1 MSRLGDTSPYRPIG
15 RTLSQMTER
24 LVIPDRA
31 EAEKEFSV
39 AHAWWQ
45 FSVRFNVAVSESI
58 PVARMHER
66 ESEGVMMRWGLVPSS
81 AKGDVAFG
89 GRATVRG
96 DALLSSEDV
105 RTAWLYGQRGIVPL
119 AGFYVWQRT
128 QAGHRQPYYVRLVN
142 RLVFGVAVLWER
154 SVTDDDVVVES
165 CALVIVPAN
174 PLLAEIENTTGHMPA
189 ILRRADYDA
198 WLRSSVTEA
207 SELLSTYPQ
216 TQMVSHPV
224 APHVN
229 HLGIDE
235 PWLIRPVLQD
245 SGH

>member
-1 MSRLGDTSPYRPIG
+1 MS
-15 RTLSQMTER
+15 ER

-31 EAEKEFSV
+31 EAETELSV
-39 AHAWWQ
+39 ANPWWQ

-66 ESEGVMMRWGLVPSS
+66 ESEGVMMRWGFVPSS
-81 AKGDVAFG
+81 AKGDVTLG
-89 GRATVRG
+89 GLARVRD
-96 DALLSSEDV
+96 DALISSEDV
-105 RTAWLYGQRGIVPL
+105 RTAWLFGQRGIVPL

-154 SVTDDDVVVES
+154 SVTDDDDVVES
-165 CALVIVPAN
+165 CALVTVPAN

-189 ILRRADYDA
+189 ILRREDYDT
-198 WLRSSVTEA
+198 WLRSSVAEA
-207 SELLSTYPQ
+207 SRLLGTYPQ
-216 TQMVSHPV
+216 TRMVSHPV

-229 HLGIDE
+229 HLEFDDLS
-235 PWLIRPVLQD
+235 LIQPAPQD
-245 SGH
+245 PIQ

>member
-1 MSRLGDTSPYRPIG
+1 MS
-15 RTLSQMTER
+15 ER

-31 EAEKEFSV
+31 EAERELSV
-39 AHAWWQ
+39 ANPWWQ
-45 FSVRFNVAVSESI
+45 FSVRFNVAVSERI

-66 ESEGVMMRWGLVPSS
+66 ESEGVMMRWGFVPSS
-81 AKGDVAFG
+81 AKGNVALG
-89 GRATVRG
+89 GRAHVRD
-96 DALLSSEDV
+96 DALVGSADV
-105 RTAWLYGQRGIVPL
+105 RTAWLFGQRGIVPL

-154 SVTDDDVVVES
+154 SVTDDDDVVES
-165 CALVIVPAN
+165 CALVTVPAN

-189 ILRRADYDA
+189 ILRREDYDT

-207 SELLSTYPQ
+207 SELLSAYPQ

-235 PWLIRPVLQD
+235 PCLIRPVLQD
-245 SGH
+245 SSH